1 MIDKKAQF
9 NSEFEPEIPAR
20 LKSDLNALFKPDSSV
35 PAELDRA
42 VMDRACRHLLSG
54 QRRWYRAI
62 RWAGSVAAAAAIIIF
77 ACVFFNLNHS
87 TNRADIDHNGR
98 VDILDAFKLARQIE
112 SSDAQNKKLDFNGDG
127 VVNQED
133 VDIVALAA
141 VHLD

>member
-1 MIDKKAQF
+1 MIDKKEQF
-9 NSEFEPEIPAR
+9 NKEFEPEIPER
-20 LKSDLNALFKPDSSV
+20 LKADLGALFKPASPV

-42 VMDRACRHLLSG
+42 VLNRTCRHLLSR
-54 QRRWYRAI
+54 QRRWYRVI
-62 RWAGSVAAAAAIIIF
+62 RWAGSVAAAAAIIIL

-87 TNRADIDHNGR
+87 TVGPDIDHNGR

-112 SSDAQNKKLDFNGDG
+112 SSDVHNRKLDFNGDG

>member
-1 MIDKKAQF
+1 MIDKKEQF

-20 LKSDLNALFKPDSSV
+20 LKADLGALFKPIHPV

-42 VMDRACRHLLSG
+42 VIDRTYRHLLTR

-77 ACVFFNLNHS
+77 ACVFFNLDHS
-87 TNRADIDHNGR
+87 TNGADIDHNGR

-112 SSDAQNKKLDFNGDG
+112 SSNVQNKKLDFNGDG

-133 VDIVALAA
+133 VDVVALAA